1 MPGIVVQDLQVEECI
16 APLTQGVLLPVELI
30 LAVAH
35 GFQPPVGGRDD
46 PVKSCGLDILLQRD
60 LAVSGL
66 PSYKTVEPCV
76 DRIFPAS
83 LLIHL
88 ALRGYVIPLFL
99 IALDPEAEARR
110 NATVNLVKAADRM
123 DAARIAE
130 ARGLARFSAQ
140 AVGGAVG
147 RNPIS
152 LLIPCHRVLG
162 ADGSLTGYAGGL
174 ERKAALLRLEGVPL
188 P

>member
-1 MPGIVVQDLQVEECI
+1 
-16 APLTQGVLLPVELI
+16 
-30 LAVAH
+30 
-35 GFQPPVGGRDD
+35 
-46 PVKSCGLDILLQRD
+46 
-60 LAVSGL
+60 VSYG
-66 PSYKTVEPCV
+66 
-76 DRIFPAS
+76 
-83 LLIHL
+83 
-88 ALRGYVIPLFL
+88 AL
-99 IALDPEAEARR
+99 
-110 NATVNLVKAADRM
+110 
-123 DAARIAE
+123 AARIAE